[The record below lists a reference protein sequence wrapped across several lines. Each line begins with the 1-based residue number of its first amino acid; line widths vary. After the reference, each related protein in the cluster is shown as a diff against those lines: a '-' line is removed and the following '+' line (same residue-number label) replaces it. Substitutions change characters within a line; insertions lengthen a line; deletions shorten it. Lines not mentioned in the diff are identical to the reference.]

1 MVDKET
7 QIKVLH
13 CRDPLRFACEIL
25 GVKDMSNQKYDKVF
39 TVSKGEIYKYIS
51 INGIPVL
58 ERGAL

>member
-13 CRDPLRFACEIL
+13 CGDPLRFACEIL
-25 GVKDMSNQKYDKVF
+25 GVKETSNQKYD
-39 TVSKGEIYKYIS
+39 KGEIYKYIS

-58 ERGAL
+58 EGGAL